1 MTTSLPEADLA
12 TFYPSSDGEP
22 LAESYDHLCAI
33 IAILEVLKVYLG
45 GQQATVLANQF
56 LYYVQGSPKQR
67 VAPDVMVIF
76 NVEPGGRDNYK
87 IWEEGEVPSVVF
99 EVTSPSTRS
108 QDEQEKKT
116 LYQELGISEYWQFDP
131 RNEWIPRQ
139 LRGYRLQASG
149 GYELIEDSCS
159 RCLNLRLAVEGK
171 LLIFYRLDNGDRL
184 LPPGELAGALQ
195 GERASRQEA
204 EQERAVEAQ
213 RASLE
218 AQRADRAE
226 QEKAVEAQR
235 ADRAEQEKAVE
246 AQRADQAE
254 QGKVVEAQRADQAE
268 QEKVVEAQRADRAE
282 QEKAVAEQQAAA
294 LRQKLR
300 ELGIDPDLEN

>member
-1 MTTSLPEADLA
+1 MMLRSGQWNLVKPMTTSLPQADLA
-12 TFYPSSDGEP
+12 TFYPSGDGEP

-45 GQQATVLANQF
+45 GQQAMVLANQF

-87 IWEEGEVPSVVF
+87 IWEEGEVPSVIF

-108 QDEQEKKT
+108 QDEQEKKD
-116 LYQELGISEYWQFDP
+116 LYQELGVLEYWQFDP
-131 RNEWIPRQ
+131 RNEWIPGQ
-139 LRGYRLQASG
+139 LRGYRLQDSG
-149 GYELIEDSCS
+149 SYGLIEDSCS
-159 RCLNLRLAVEGK
+159 QCLNLRLAVEDK

-184 LPPGELAGALQ
+184 LPPGELADALQ

-226 QEKAVEAQR
+226 QEKVVEAQR
-235 ADRAEQEKAVE
+235 ADRAEQEKAIE
-246 AQRADQAE
+246 AQRASL
-254 QGKVVEAQRADQAE
+254 
-268 QEKVVEAQRADRAE
+268 EAQRADRAE